1 MQAHERCHL
10 LSCIRRTLGCRERSE
25 AHSIIHGG
33 DIVTL
38 NHHDTSH
45 HVEVGLN
52 FDEPS
57 VRAWISLVRAIHC
70 FLSCIHHKSKGKHLA
85 CSMRVCFECCST
97 AVAHGTTLH
106 VIMIL
111 CNRTVL
117 LSRSIIE

>member
-57 VRAWISLVRAIHC
+57 VRAWISLVRAIYTMIYVM
-70 FLSCIHHKSKGKHLA
+70 FSTTKGETLGMLHA
-85 CSMRVCFECCST
+85 CLF
-97 AVAHGTTLH
+97 
-106 VIMIL
+106 
-111 CNRTVL
+111 
-117 LSRSIIE
+117 